1 MAKIIVVPK
10 NSEAAHALDY
20 NQAHPDQLV
29 EWILTAEEFD
39 QLWNDGVFSLLNAMA
54 NTLID
59 DFEYEYITDLEV
71 LADIVKEL
79 KESGIQAPHIIELLE
94 LAIGY
99 KTSIH
104 FFF

>member
-20 NQAHPDQLV
+20 NQAQPDQLV
-29 EWILTAEEFD
+29 EWILSAEEFD
-39 QLWNDGVFSLLNAMA
+39 QLWNDGVFALLNTIA

-59 DFEYEYITDLEV
+59 DFEYECISDLEV
-71 LADIVKEL
+71 LAEIVKEL
-79 KESGIQAPHIIELLE
+79 KKSTKQTQHIIELVE
-94 LAIGY
+94 LALAY